1 MEQNGMA
8 SVHFKTDSL
17 THKIED
23 GSALIDI
30 CDEIDVSLSFGCT
43 EGTCGVCELTVVDG
57 NKNLSKI
64 TDEEKEYLLPE
75 DLETGMRLGCQLK
88 IRKGNVT
95 IAWKKNKAG

>member
-1 MEQNGMA
+1 MA
-8 SVHFKTDSL
+8 CIYFKPDGI

-23 GSALIDI
+23 GSPLIEI

-57 NKNLSKI
+57 DKNLSKI

-75 DLETGMRLGCQLK
+75 DLQAGMRLGCQLK

-95 IAWKKNKAG
+95 FTWKKNKAG

>member
-1 MEQNGMA
+1 MA
-8 SVHFKTDSL
+8 CIYFKPDGI